1 MGIISA
7 FSEKK
12 KKKSWDN
19 TESRKMTDWS
29 SQKAETTYLKCNYI
43 MKDIKNGLMG
53 KAFLWGEK
61 GIIWGSYELRTL
73 YF

>member
-1 MGIISA
+1 
-7 FSEKK
+7 
-12 KKKSWDN
+12 
-19 TESRKMTDWS
+19 MTDWS